1 MMTQSVAPTV
11 RRFELDGSELAVGR
25 DPDCDIVLKGVGIS
39 RRHATIVLEPDSP
52 TIRDAGSSFG
62 LRVDGAQVAKAEL
75 RDGASVQI
83 GITRFVVE
91 RDEHSLALR
100 ELYEGEPDNKYE
112 GGRTERTVWIGRDE
126 TCDLHCAHPL
136 VSRFHASMHATAD
149 GRCVIADQ
157 QSTNGTYV
165 NGHRIRRQELRHG
178 DIVQVG
184 PYRYFLED
192 DRLVQADDFNRVRVE
207 AVGLRVRRGARTV
220 LEGISLNVDPGEFV
234 AILGPSGAGK
244 STLAYA
250 LTGQVRPTD
259 GEVYI
264 NAMPLRQF
272 SAAFNSSIGFVS
284 QHNLLPAEL
293 TVREIFVE
301 QSILRLPA
309 DSSAVERQRRID
321 EVMRLLELGPVAG
334 KQVRMLSGGEA
345 KRVHLGIELLASPA
359 LILLDEPLAGLD
371 FGLIR
376 SFMVLFRTISDRGHT
391 VMLTTH
397 TLEQIELCDRV
408 LFVNNG
414 YLVYEGTPSAMGNAF
429 GVSSIGEVYEKVKR
443 ENITRL
449 GAAAQRPAG
458 TGGQPRVTMPLVRL
472 RRSPSAS
479 AGRQLLLLIVRYVRV
494 FSRDLRNMALVLAQ
508 IPLIVMLLA
517 FVFRRDTSFFPL
529 SFYFAVTVSAVWVG
543 GVNTIREIAREW
555 QIVFREY
562 RAGLS
567 LSAYVLAKLGVF
579 GLLTAAQG
587 ALFGLLLGV
596 AFTEFS
602 VDWETVLLLSVGSVG
617 GGVLGLAMSALSASV
632 NRAISLLPIVFMP
645 QIFLAG
651 ALMPFDRMAAV
662 GRWLSHLTL
671 SRPVFTLLKRVRLL
685 EQSIWLRSEWIWL
698 CSVIGGLSILAWTAV
713 FVRVRRRGRSS

>member
-1 MMTQSVAPTV
+1 MMNTAVEAA
-11 RRFELDGSELAVGR
+11 RRFDLDGRELTIGR
-25 DPDCDIVLKGVGIS
+25 DPECDIVLKGVGIS
-39 RRHATIVLEPDSP
+39 RRHATITLDPSAP
-52 TIRDAGSSFG
+52 TIHDSGSSFG
-62 LRVDGAQVAKAEL
+62 LRVNGEQVAQAVLHDGATVL
-75 RDGASVQI
+75 I
-83 GITRFVVE
+83 GITRFVIE
-91 RDEHSLALR
+91 CDDATLALR
-100 ELYEGEPDNKYE
+100 EVYDDEAGAKSGGEQV
-112 GGRTERTVWIGRDE
+112 ERTLSIGRDE
-126 TCDLHCAHPL
+126 TCDLRCAHPL
-136 VSRFHASMHATAD
+136 VSRFHASLHVSAE
-149 GRCVIADQ
+149 GGCVISDQ
-157 QSTNGTYV
+157 QSTNGTFV
-165 NGHRIRRQELRHG
+165 NGRRVRRQELQHG

-192 DRLVQADDFNRVRVE
+192 DRLVQADDFNRVRIE
-207 AVGLRVRRGARTV
+207 AVGLRVRRGARNV
-220 LEGISLNVDPGEFV
+220 LDGVSLSVDPGEFV

-264 NAMPLRQF
+264 NAMPLQQF
-272 SAAFNSSIGFVS
+272 AAAFNSSIGFVS

-293 TVREIFVE
+293 TVEEIFVE

-309 DSSAVERQRRID
+309 DSTAVERRRRID
-321 EVMRLLELGPVAG
+321 EVIGLLELGGVAG

-414 YLVYEGTPSAMGNAF
+414 CLVYEGTPSEMGTAF
-429 GVSSIGEVYEKVKR
+429 GVGSIGEVYEKVKR

-449 GAAAQRPAG
+449 GAAPDRPR
-458 TGGQPRVTMPLVRL
+458 GGRPRATMPVVRL
-472 RRSPSAS
+472 RRNVSAS
-479 AGRQLLLLIVRYVRV
+479 PPRQLILLVLRYLRV

-508 IPLIVMLLA
+508 MPLIVMLLT
-517 FVFRRDTSFFPL
+517 FVFRRDISFFPI
-529 SFYFAVTVSAVWVG
+529 SFYFAVTISAIWVG

-587 ALFGLLLGV
+587 ALFGWLLGV
-596 AFTEFS
+596 AFTEFA
-602 VDWETVLLLSVGSVG
+602 VDW
-617 GGVLGLAMSALSASV
+617 
-632 NRAISLLPIVFMP
+632 
-645 QIFLAG
+645 
-651 ALMPFDRMAAV
+651 
-662 GRWLSHLTL
+662 
-671 SRPVFTLLKRVRLL
+671 
-685 EQSIWLRSEWIWL
+685 
-698 CSVIGGLSILAWTAV
+698 
-713 FVRVRRRGRSS
+713 

>member
-1 MMTQSVAPTV
+1 MTQTAAPTV
-11 RRFELDGSELAVGR
+11 HRFELDGSDIVIGR
-25 DPDCDIVLKGVGIS
+25 DSACDIVLRGVGIS
-39 RRHATIVLEPDSP
+39 RRHATIVLDPDAP
-52 TIRDAGSSFG
+52 VIRDAGSSFG
-62 LRVDGAQVAKAEL
+62 LRVDGAQVRQGEL
-75 RDGASVQI
+75 GDGASVQI

-91 RDEHSLALR
+91 RGERSLALR
-100 ELYEGEPDNKYE
+100 ELYEEESPERGESE
-112 GGRTERTVWIGRDE
+112 RTERTVWIGRDE
-126 TCDLHCAHPL
+126 TCELHCAHPL
-136 VSRFHASMHATAD
+136 VSRFHASMHASAD
-149 GRCVIADQ
+149 GCCVIADQ

-165 NGHRIRRQELRHG
+165 NGRRIRREQLRHG

-184 PYRYFLED
+184 PYRYFLEEG
-192 DRLVQADDFNRVRVE
+192 RLVQADDFNRVRVE
-207 AVGLRVRRGARTV
+207 TAGLRVRRGNRTV
-220 LEGISLNVDPGEFV
+220 LEGVSLSVDPGEFV

-250 LTGQVRPTD
+250 LTGQVCPTD

-293 TVREIFVE
+293 SVEEIFAE

-309 DSSAVERQRRID
+309 DSTAVERRRRID
-321 EVMRLLELGPVAG
+321 EVVRLLELGAVSG

-376 SFMVLFRTISDRGHT
+376 SFMMLFRAISDRGHT

-414 YLVYEGTPSAMGNAF
+414 YLVYEGTPSAMGGAF
-429 GVSSIGEVYEKVKR
+429 GVCSIAEVYEKVKR

-449 GAAAQRPAG
+449 GPAAGSAG
-458 TGGQPRVTMPLVRL
+458 DNGRSPRMTMPLVRM

-479 AGRQLLLLIVRYVRV
+479 PPRQLALLIVRYLRV

-508 IPLIVMLLA
+508 IPLIVALLM
-517 FVFRRDTSFFPL
+517 FVFRRDTSFFPI
-529 SFYFAVTVSAVWVG
+529 SFYFAATVSAIWVG

-555 QIVFREY
+555 HIVFREY

-567 LSAYVLAKLGVF
+567 LSAYVLSKLAVF

-587 ALFGLLLGV
+587 ALFGLLLAV
-596 AFTEFS
+596 AFTELA
-602 VDWETVLLLSVGSVG
+602 VEWETVLLLSVGAVG
-617 GGVLGLAMSALSASV
+617 GGVLGLAMSALSAGV

-651 ALMPFDRMAAV
+651 ALMPFDRMSAV

-671 SRPVFTLLKRVRLL
+671 SRPVFALLKRIRLL
-685 EQSIWLRSEWIWL
+685 EQSLWLRSEWIWL

-713 FVRVRRRGRSS
+713 LVRVRRRGRSP